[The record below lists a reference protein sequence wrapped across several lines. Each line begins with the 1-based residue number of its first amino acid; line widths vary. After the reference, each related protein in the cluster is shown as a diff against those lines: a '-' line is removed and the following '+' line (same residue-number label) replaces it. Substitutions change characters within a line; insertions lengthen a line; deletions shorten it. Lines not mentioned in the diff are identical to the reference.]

1 MKLATVTIVC
11 LAVLIAGCGDNSS
24 TKTEPA
30 SSQAKAAE
38 PARADT
44 AVSGKDARLKPEML
58 VQFTVSAV
66 ACVTREGLQKAV
78 MHGINGETTK
88 LNAMMISP
96 KNSHGECIM
105 LDPKKRYKTLS
116 VEYNVADS
124 DLGLVEI
131 VGEGNQSDHGAWAMT
146 VGAIPA
152 GRAN

>member
-1 MKLATVTIVC
+1 MKLSAIAAVTLATLV
-11 LAVLIAGCGDNSS
+11 AGCGDNSNN
-24 TKTEPA
+24 KTEPTA
-30 SSQAKAAE
+30 SQTRAAE
-38 PARADT
+38 APSET
-44 AVSGKDARLKPEML
+44 AATSNKDARLKPEML

-66 ACVTREGLQKAV
+66 ACLTKEGLQKAV

-116 VEYNVADS
+116 VEYNVDDS
-124 DLGLVEI
+124 ELGLMEI

-146 VGAIPA
+146 VGAVPA
-152 GRAN
+152 AQAN